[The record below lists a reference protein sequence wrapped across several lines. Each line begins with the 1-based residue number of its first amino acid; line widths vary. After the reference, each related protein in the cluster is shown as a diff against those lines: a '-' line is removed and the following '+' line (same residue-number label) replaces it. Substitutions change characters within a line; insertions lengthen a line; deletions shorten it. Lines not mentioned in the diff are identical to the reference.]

1 MASISIPRIHPC
13 LWFDGNAEPA
23 AEFYASLIPNSAIA
37 SVSRYSDEA
46 AKQMGI
52 AEGSA
57 MVVMF
62 RLDGQLIMGLNGGPK
77 YPLTPAVSL
86 VLNCADQVELDHY
99 WDRLLVGGQPSQ
111 CGWLTDR
118 YGLSWQVVPLG
129 LSELLSKAK
138 GEAGQRVM
146 AAMMQMVKLEIAVL
160 EAAARS

>member
-1 MASISIPRIHPC
+1 MASISTPRICPC

-23 AEFYASLIPNSAIA
+23 ADFYTSLIPNSAIE
-37 SVSRYSDEA
+37 SVSRYSAEA

-62 RLDGQLIMGLNGGPK
+62 RLDGQLIMGLNGGPM

-99 WDRLLVGGQPSQ
+99 WDRLLVGGKTSQ

-118 YGLSWQVVPLG
+118 YGLSWQVLPRG
-129 LSELLSKAK
+129 LSELLSRSK

-146 AAMMQMVKLEIAVL
+146 AAMMLMVKLDIAAL
-160 EAAARS
+160 AASAEG